1 MNCNSSVKINILSIF
16 WMENANCVLESER
29 EREIKF
35 DFRLNCWCVK
45 ICTVDFFYGAIN
57 QCHSEDILSL
67 TIISLFLWGNC
78 LSHRVICDG
87 IDSNANDF
95 QAITFLFSLVWIAD
109 DVINSLLF
117 SMCQQY
123 FFDHINRVY
132 RNQFFIQSTSRTR
145 NVTHIHQH
153 GKWCKNQ

>member
-1 MNCNSSVKINILSIF
+1 MKINILSIF

-29 EREIKF
+29 ER
-35 DFRLNCWCVK
+35 NK
-45 ICTVDFFYGAIN
+45 IRFPAQLLMRQNLHCRFFYGAIN

-117 SMCQQY
+117 SMCQQC